1 MALANEDLQ
10 AIAHLLDLKI
20 GSALQPITEEIREVK
35 EDLRGVKE
43 EIREMKEDL
52 EGVKEDLRG
61 VKEEVRDLREDMENV
76 KEDLIGVKEDL
87 KGVKE
92 EVRKINFHL
101 ENVTD
106 RNISL
111 LVENYV
117 PAANRFESAAEE
129 IRAIQSDQ
137 YIMKKMIT
145 KHSEMFQK
153 ISLAAT

>member
-35 EDLRGVKE
+35 KDLRGVKEDLEGVKE

-61 VKEEVRDLREDMENV
+61 VKEEIRR
-76 KEDLIGVKEDL
+76 
-87 KGVKE
+87 
-92 EVRKINFHL
+92 INFHL

-106 RNISL
+106 KNISL